1 MTPDERPDDPEEFYD
16 HQLVGLTA
24 VDEDGDPIGPV
35 TDVLHLPAQDML
47 VLDRDGREV
56 LVPFVADLVPSVDL
70 AARTLV
76 VVAQP
81 GLLDELPDDEAQD
94 DDAAGAA
101 DSGGGDG

>member
-94 DDAAGAA
+94 DDAAG
-101 DSGGGDG
+101 DGDTGDEDG